1 MKSFLTAAGYACV
14 LSACATSQPD
24 HFYVLSAEPPD
35 TSAAR
40 TAPTMQATLK
50 VTLPSLVDR
59 PEMVLNTSPDG
70 VVALEHERWAAPLTD
85 LVTQTLARDLE
96 RRRGE
101 LLMTGPGVS
110 LAGTT
115 ARIAVDIV
123 DVTVRRGQRASIEAR
138 WRIFDARTGKEVV
151 GGDTF
156 SAPLSENGYANV
168 ARSLSVCLG
177 LLADRLAGLLPRA
190 E

>member
-1 MKSFLTAAGYACV
+1 LKSSLTAAGFACV
-14 LSACATSQPD
+14 LGACATNHPD
-24 HFYVLSAEPPD
+24 HFYVLNAEPQD

-40 TAPTMQATLK
+40 AAPTMQATLT

-70 VVALEHERWAAPLTD
+70 VIALEHERWGAPLTN

-96 RRRGE
+96 RRRSE
-101 LLMTGPGVS
+101 LLMTGQGVS
-110 LAGTT
+110 HAETT

-123 DVTVRRGQRASIEAR
+123 DITVRRGQRASIEAR
-138 WRIFDARTGKEVV
+138 WRVRDVRTGKDVV
-151 GGDTF
+151 GGDAF
-156 SAPLSENGYANV
+156 SAPLSEDGYANV
-168 ARSLSVCLG
+168 AHALSVCLG
-177 LLADRLAGLLPRA
+177 QLADRLAGLLPRP

>member
-1 MKSFLTAAGYACV
+1 MKPLLTAAGLACL
-14 LSACATSQPD
+14 LSACATSHPD
-24 HFYVLSAEPPD
+24 HFYVLSAEPQD

-40 TAPTMQATLK
+40 PAPTMQAALK

-59 PEMVLNTSPDG
+59 PEMVLNTSPDA
-70 VVALEHERWAAPLTD
+70 VIALEHERWAAPLTD

-96 RRRGE
+96 QRRAE
-101 LLMTGPGVS
+101 LLIMGQGVS
-110 LAGTT
+110 PASST

-138 WRIFDARTGKEVV
+138 WRIFDVRTGKDVV
-151 GGDTF
+151 GGDAF
-156 SAPLSENGYANV
+156 SAPLSEDGYANV
-168 ARSLSVCLG
+168 ARALSICLG
-177 LLADRLAGLLPRA
+177 LLADRLGGLLPRA

>member
-1 MKSFLTAAGYACV
+1 LKSSLTVAGFACV

-24 HFYVLSAEPPD
+24 HFYVLSAEPQD

-59 PEMVLNTSPDG
+59 PEMVLNTSLDG
-70 VVALEHERWAAPLTD
+70 VIALEHERWAAPLTD

-101 LLMTGPGVS
+101 LLMTGQGVS

-138 WRIFDARTGKEVV
+138 WRIFDVRTGKDVV
-151 GGDTF
+151 GGDAF
-156 SAPLSENGYANV
+156 SAPLSEDGYANV
-168 ARSLSVCLG
+168 ARALSVCLG
-177 LLADRLAGLLPRA
+177 LLADRLAVILPRA